1 MANEELKERQS
12 VMWGSGNYQ
21 RITEKLSDIHER
33 VIARLD
39 PKPGDRWADLACGTG
54 AVAELAA
61 QRGADVTGL
70 DLAPTLIEV
79 AKGRAAERGLD
90 IGYVVGDCEQTGF
103 EDGAFDKVSST
114 FGIMFS
120 PDHAASAAELARVTR
135 PGGRIGLANWTPDG
149 GAGRMFRMMA
159 PFQPARPASNP
170 FDWGN
175 EERVR
180 ELLGGAFDLTIE
192 EHVSPLTFESGEEFW
207 QVFSTSFGPTKALV
221 DSLDDDRREE
231 FHQAWVDFFEQ
242 NYRTNGGVTHTREY
256 LLIEGTRR

>member
-1 MANEELKERQS
+1 MANEELKQRQS

-21 RITEKLSDIHER
+21 RITEKLLDIHER

-39 PKPGDRWADLACGTG
+39 PQPGDRWADLACGTG
-54 AVAELAA
+54 AVAELASE
-61 QRGADVTGL
+61 RGAAVTGL
-70 DLAPTLIEV
+70 DLAPALIEV
-79 AKGRAAERGLD
+79 AKQRAAERGLEID
-90 IGYVVGDCEQTGF
+90 YVVGDCEQTGF

-120 PDHAASAAELARVTR
+120 PDHAASAAELGRVTR
-135 PGGRIGLANWTPDG
+135 PGGRLALANWTPDG
-149 GAGRMFRMMA
+149 GVGTMFRMMG
-159 PFQPARPASNP
+159 PFQPAPPPSSP
-170 FDWGN
+170 LDWGN

-180 ELLGGAFDLTIE
+180 ELLGDAFDLTIE
-192 EHVSPLTFESGEEFW
+192 EHVSSLTFESGEEFW
-207 QVFSTSFGPTKALV
+207 QVFSSSFGPVKTLA

-242 NYRTNGGVTHTREY
+242 NYRTNGEVTHTRHY